1 MTPTTIPSP
10 QFVMKPWRWNVIP
23 SLAVSVSPLSGD
35 PIVLSFPNSASHS
48 QQPCKKD
55 VSLVG
60 GGPLPPILTRCIP
73 FSTTAPTMMPMTTT
87 TMKQQST
94 STYQDQAVEDEQEWH
109 NSAVEEDGGCQDQER
124 TAVEEQRLCGS
135 GRALLDAAMLPC
147 LQSVVARWLL
157 HQKTTTPSGHH
168 ELVEV

>member
-1 MTPTTIPSP
+1 MP
-10 QFVMKPWRWNVIP
+10 
-23 SLAVSVSPLSGD
+23 PLSDD
-35 PIVLSFPNSASHS
+35 PIVLSFPNSASHL

-55 VSLVG
+55 VLHVG

-73 FSTTAPTMMPMTTT
+73 FSSVTAPTMMPMATT
-87 TMKQQST
+87 TMKRQST
-94 STYQDQAVEDEQEWH
+94 STYQNQVVEDEQEQH
-109 NSAVEEDGGCQDQER
+109 KSAAEEDGGCQER